1 MFLKVPK
8 ENRFELKFVAYET
21 YYYDVL
27 HWIKIHK
34 YAFKKEYNKRIVNN
48 IYFDSHYY
56 DSYKDNIFGSSSR
69 TKVRYRCY
77 GEFDKLSK
85 GSLEIKYKRNIFGWK
100 QRYKINDFIL
110 SSKKYNW
117 KEIYLLFYK
126 SIPAEGRVWLEKN
139 PVPTIINQYLRD
151 YFISNNNKIRIT
163 VDRNHFVYDQRYS
176 YYPNIKKNILTQ
188 PIVIVEFKFNRND
201 RKEAEELFE
210 NMPIRGSRNSKY
222 VNSIRAVTGI

>member
-1 MFLKVPK
+1 MILKVPK
-8 ENRFELKFVAYET
+8 KNRFELKFIAYDIF
-21 YYYDVL
+21 YYDVL

-34 YAFKKEYNKRIVNN
+34 YAFRREYNKRIVNN

-77 GEFDKLSK
+77 GEINKPTL
-85 GSLEIKYKRNIFGWK
+85 GSLEVKYKRNIFGWK
-100 QRYKINDFIL
+100 QRYIINKFL
-110 SSKKYNW
+110 LTSKFNW
-117 KEIYLLFYK
+117 KEIYSLFYE
-126 SIPAEGRVWLEKN
+126 SIPLNGKIWLEKN
-139 PVPTIINQYLRD
+139 PIPTIINQYLRD

-176 YYPNIKKNILTQ
+176 LFPNIEKKTLTQ
-188 PIVIVEFKFNRND
+188 PVVIVEFKFNRDD
-201 RKEAEELFE
+201 RNEAEELFG

-222 VNSIRAVTGI
+222 VNCIRAVTGI